1 MINKQRNK
9 NRELG
14 SKNQPLFILFIDN
27 LSKGVDQG
35 WLRKTFN
42 NYGVVKDAFIPSC
55 KRSKRTGSKFG
66 FVRYDCHV
74 SAGVTIST
82 SNGLKWVAYRNVV
95 AKLYKLISINDLKV
109 QMAGM
114 GLDNIDIKAIG
125 GRSVILTCSSRE
137 MEKLIEEK
145 CFQRWFYES
154 KSWNGQA
161 ACTERFVWL
170 CCYGMPLNG
179 WSNNFFKSIGESWG
193 SFISTDESTMKM
205 SSFAEAK
212 ILIATNIFK
221 EIDEWIIVEVGEKS
235 YCGGLGYK
243 LGNRAI

>member
-82 SNGLKWVAYRNVV
+82 SNGLWVSDK
-95 AKLYKLISINDLKV
+95 KLFVKEASFGRYMTKSALKV
-109 QMAGM
+109 PMFHRPDVGTSLQGIRGNHGTHFDIGKSGHKSFNQGISFAQMVSGEI
-114 GLDNIDIKAIG
+114 NIG
-125 GRSVILTCSSRE
+125 GRVEKESEKGLKVVI
-137 MEKLIEEK
+137 K
-145 CFQRWFYES
+145 C
-154 KSWNGQA
+154 
-161 ACTERFVWL
+161 
-170 CCYGMPLNG
+170 
-179 WSNNFFKSIGESWG
+179 
-193 SFISTDESTMKM
+193 
-205 SSFAEAK
+205 
-212 ILIATNIFK
+212 
-221 EIDEWIIVEVGEKS
+221 VE
-235 YCGGLGYK
+235 GY
-243 LGNRAI
+243 L

>member
-82 SNGLKWVAYRNVV
+82 SNGLWVSDK
-95 AKLYKLISINDLKV
+95 KLFVKEAS
-109 QMAGM
+109 
-114 GLDNIDIKAIG
+114 
-125 GRSVILTCSSRE
+125 E